1 MNMYPYTIIARNHRS
16 KEYEFS
22 LNCKGRKRK
31 RKKKQ
36 GFSKWYPRLT
46 MSTGNLSVP

>member
-1 MNMYPYTIIARNHRS
+1 MNSHSTV
-16 KEYEFS
+16 KEE
-22 LNCKGRKRK
+22 KEKE
-31 RKKKQ
+31 KKKQ